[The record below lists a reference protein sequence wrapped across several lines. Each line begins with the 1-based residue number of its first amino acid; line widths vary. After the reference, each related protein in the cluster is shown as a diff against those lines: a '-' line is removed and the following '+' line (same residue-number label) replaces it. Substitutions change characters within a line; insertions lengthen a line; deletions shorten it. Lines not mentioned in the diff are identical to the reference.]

1 MRSRRTPMVLRMLA
15 LLLTCALQ
23 AAHPPPL
30 TLTLDD
36 VRARAINAPALQAAS
51 AGVEHRRAAV
61 DHIVGV
67 GGVLSPSAE
76 LLPGLRAAPRG
87 VENPAVQATLTVPF
101 VLADLTSARKNIARA
116 EVARTEAALLKERF
130 DVEVHAITLWFRRA
144 QSEARLR
151 RTDEA
156 LNTAVAERAALEA
169 AVAAGA
175 DTAIDIAD
183 FDAWLADMQ
192 AAHLDAEGAALEA
205 GLALGRVV
213 GVDVEVGTRG
223 TAAVTTASSAL
234 DDAAVAAARAS
245 TTSNAALSTVTQASW
260 LPIFGVGLAAQ
271 IDDPNTGFAYVRLSA
286 TLPSLD
292 GNPADRAALVDSHG
306 RARAAEDEALRDRN
320 TRRALVL
327 HETQHAAEKLA
338 LMRDVGQPAAER
350 RQALLEAQLHLGAG
364 SIRDVLRARRAV
376 IDARIATDMLTLDA
390 ALACALAAHSGVA
403 AAACS
408 SPSSSSSHAPESP

>member
-1 MRSRRTPMVLRMLA
+1 MLA
-15 LLLTCALQ
+15 LLLTCALS

-30 TLTLDD
+30 TMSLED
-36 VRARAINAPALQAAS
+36 VRRRALDAPALQAA
-51 AGVEHRRAAV
+51 AVGVAHRRTAV
-61 DHIVGV
+61 ADVGGV
-67 GGVLSPSAE
+67 GGVLAPTAE

-101 VLADLTSARKNIARA
+101 VLADLTTARKNIARA
-116 EVARTEAALLKERF
+116 EVARTEALLLKEQF
-130 DVEVHAITLWFRRA
+130 DVEQAAITLWFRRA

-156 LNTAVAERAALEA
+156 LHTAIAERAALEA
-169 AVAAGA
+169 AVAAEA
-175 DTAIDIAD
+175 DTAVEIAD

-192 AAHLDAEGAALEA
+192 AAHLDAEGAAFEA
-205 GLALGRVV
+205 GLALGRAV
-213 GVDVEVGTRG
+213 GVDVEVGTSG
-223 TAAVTTASSAL
+223 AVAVTRSSSAL
-234 DDAAVAAARAS
+234 DEAALAAARAS
-245 TTSNAALSTVTQASW
+245 TTSTAALSTMTQAGW

-292 GNPADRAALVDSHG
+292 GNPADRAALVDHQA

-327 HETQHAAEKLA
+327 HETEHASERFA
-338 LMRDVGQPAAER
+338 LVRDVGQPAAER
-350 RQALLEAQLHLGAG
+350 RLALLEAQLRLGAG

-376 IDARIATDMLTLDA
+376 IDARITSDVLRLDV

-403 AAACS
+403 AATCS
-408 SPSSSSSHAPESP
+408 APSSSSSSSSHAPESP